1 MLQLVLAVSAFT
13 VAAAVYAVIGLRWWR
28 RARLRRAVLGLVSGL
43 EPEPY
48 HAAELRSEE
57 TEAAAA
63 ELLLGGY
70 LDIDGEGAARLT
82 DAGRD
87 PARTPPGHPLPA
99 ALLEAVRRH
108 DPEPV
113 SIGCIGRYDTEYLI
127 RRSAYARDRNALLPP
142 ITRIPRTPTHD
153 RGRLL
158 DCCGCVGIALLV
170 SFWCVAG
177 VLLLHAYPHGPREW
191 AASAVAAASLAALGF
206 AEGADRAVRARTACE
221 DPLGDHAREQ
231 VHPALAALDAR
242 HRVHVRRSA
251 DDDGRWRGVVHEV
264 DAPDEGGDDLTDE
277 DDDWWDAYHY
287 RAADEDGED
296 EEDRSGG
303 RSLG

>member
-43 EPEPY
+43 ELEPY

-70 LDIDGEGAARLT
+70 LDIDGEGVARLT
-82 DAGRD
+82 EAGRD
-87 PARTPPGHPLPA
+87 PGRTPPGHPLPA
-99 ALLEAVRRH
+99 ALLEAVRRY

-127 RRSAYARDRNALLPP
+127 RRSAYARERDALLPR

-158 DCCGCVGIALLV
+158 DCCGCVGIVLLV

-177 VLLLHAYPHGPREW
+177 VLLVLTHPHGLREW
-191 AASAVAAASLAALGF
+191 AASAVAAAGLGALGF
-206 AEGADRAVRARTACE
+206 AERADRAVRTRTACE
-221 DPLGDHAREQ
+221 DPLGDHACRR
-231 VHPALAALDAR
+231 VHPALAALDER
-242 HRVHVRRSA
+242 QRVHVRRSA
-251 DDDGRWRGVVHEV
+251 DDDRRWRGVVYE
-264 DAPDEGGDDLTDE
+264 DDDPDDDDRTDE

-287 RAADEDGED
+287 RAADEDD
-296 EEDRSGG
+296 EDRSDGKP
-303 RSLG
+303 LG

>member
-43 EPEPY
+43 ELEPY

-57 TEAAAA
+57 TGAAAA

-82 DAGRD
+82 AAGRD
-87 PARTPPGHPLPA
+87 PCRTPPGHPLPA
-99 ALLEAVRRH
+99 ALLEAVRRY

-127 RRSAYARDRNALLPP
+127 RRSAYARERDALLPR
-142 ITRIPRTPTHD
+142 IARIPQTPTHD

-158 DCCGCVGIALLV
+158 DCCGCVGIVLLV

-177 VLLLHAYPHGPREW
+177 VLLVLAHPHGLREW
-191 AASAVAAASLAALGF
+191 AASAVAAAGLAALGL
-206 AEGADRAVRARTACE
+206 AERADRAVRTRTACE
-221 DPLGDHAREQ
+221 DPLGDHARRQ
-231 VHPALAALDAR
+231 VHPALAALDER
-242 HRVHVRRSA
+242 QRVHVRRSA
-251 DDDGRWRGVVHEV
+251 ADDRRWRGVAYEDH
-264 DAPDEGGDDLTDE
+264 DRTDE

-287 RAADEDGED
+287 RADDEDD
-296 EEDRSGG
+296 EDRSDGKP
-303 RSLG
+303 LG